1 MKRLGILLATAALT
15 VSASA
20 SAFAYHSYSSYDV
33 RNNDRSICDNYVCDD
48 YYSVYGENCEDNYG
62 VYGENCE
69 DNYGACYGNYGYR
82 SGSYRIN
89 GICHSCR

>member
-1 MKRLGILLATAALT
+1 MKERLKMKKLGILLATAALT

-20 SAFAYHSYSSYDV
+20 SAFAYHRYSSYDV

-48 YYSVYGENCEDNYG
+48 YYSVYGENCEDNYR
-62 VYGENCE
+62 
-69 DNYGACYGNYGYR
+69 ACYGNYGYR

-89 GICHSCR
+89 GNCHR

>member
-1 MKRLGILLATAALT
+1 MKERLKMKKLGILLATAALT

-20 SAFAYHSYSSYDV
+20 SAFAYHRYSSYDV

-62 VYGENCE
+62 
-69 DNYGACYGNYGYR
+69 ACYGNYGYR

-89 GICHSCR
+89 GNCHR